1 LNLRAEVPLHANPCL
16 YEISRGVNRLF
27 FRSHGV
33 IPAPLAWS
41 SSFHGAV
48 VWPLMGALTV
58 TVSAIESSEIKWD
71 DEEALQE
78 RPETLLD

>member
-1 LNLRAEVPLHANPCL
+1 
-16 YEISRGVNRLF
+16 
-27 FRSHGV
+27 
-33 IPAPLAWS
+33 
-41 SSFHGAV
+41 
-48 VWPLMGALTV
+48 MGALTV